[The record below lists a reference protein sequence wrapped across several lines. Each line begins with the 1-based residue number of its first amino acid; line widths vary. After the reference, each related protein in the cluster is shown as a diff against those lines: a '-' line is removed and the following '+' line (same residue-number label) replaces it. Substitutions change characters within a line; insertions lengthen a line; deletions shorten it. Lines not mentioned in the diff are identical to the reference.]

1 VLQAQPKCTPILEA
15 IKGPPMRHG
24 ADPKI
29 YFEHPTTPKLRDDV
43 FDLLERNLSAFLS
56 CDSVVLI
63 RVLSSLLVCVV

>member
-1 VLQAQPKCTPILEA
+1 
-15 IKGPPMRHG
+15 MRHG